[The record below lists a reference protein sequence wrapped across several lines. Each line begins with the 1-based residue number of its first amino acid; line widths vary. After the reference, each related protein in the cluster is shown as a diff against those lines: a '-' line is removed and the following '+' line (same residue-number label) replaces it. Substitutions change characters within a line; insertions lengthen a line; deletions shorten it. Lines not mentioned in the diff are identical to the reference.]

1 MDKIINIMLCI
12 FHYDFLNVEER
23 VGVILCTVKRQ
34 EWSKP
39 KVSSCSSE
47 KPLGGLHF
55 LLTPFLYFP
64 KVLSMTL
71 WIGKKKKVLF
81 F

>member
-12 FHYDFLNVEER
+12 FYYDFLNVEER

-39 KVSSCSSE
+39 K
-47 KPLGGLHF
+47 GQQ
-55 LLTPFLYFP
+55 LLF
-64 KVLSMTL
+64 
-71 WIGKKKKVLF
+71 
-81 F
+81 